1 MRMNSPHL
9 ARAEQYIEMDRWSE
23 AQVALSQALGDDPDD
38 AYLHARLGYVLLM
51 MGQDRQA
58 EIEAGRAIALDPEE
72 TYAHL
77 VLGLVHLDGKRYATA
92 MDCAKEV
99 LRLEP
104 FFTGGYVLQASVHY
118 EKREYR
124 QALASVSQG
133 MQYDPNDP
141 GLLSIQASTMQMLG
155 MKQGAQA
162 AARTMIE
169 NDPSAPGGHTQLGW
183 ARLTAGQTRLA
194 EEAFTDALRLD
205 ARDEAARE
213 GLLTALRARFLP
225 YRIILA
231 IDVIFQRFPSW
242 VGIAVWIGI
251 PYVLR
256 ISLRSGSVPPEALP
270 FIIGLYIIASS
281 LVYFSWSAKLYA
293 NAVLYLHPMGRFALT
308 KADKIESVFVLVLGL
323 MIVGGFLQFFVSN
336 SGMGVLIGSAGLIFS
351 GIIGAVSSYVQRE
364 DVRMFWAWFVG
375 CLGVLVCSGL
385 IIVLLSGFDFPLN
398 LVDFLTRANRRGAQT
413 AQ

>member
-1 MRMNSPHL
+1 MRSSHL
-9 ARAEQYIEMDRWSE
+9 ARAEQYIELDRWSE

-38 AYLHARLGYVLLM
+38 AYLHARLGFVLM
-51 MGQDRQA
+51 MMEQHRQA
-58 EIEAGRAIALDPEE
+58 ETEAGRAIALDPELA
-72 TYAHL
+72 YGHL
-77 VLGLVHLDGKRYATA
+77 IMGLVHLDGKRFVSA

-104 FFTGGYVLQASVHY
+104 FYTGGYFLQASVHY

-124 QALASVSQG
+124 QALATITQG
-133 MQYDPNDP
+133 MQYDPNDA

-155 MKQGAQA
+155 MKQGAQS

-169 NDPSAPGGHTQLGW
+169 NDPSAPAGHTQLGW
-183 ARLTAGQTRLA
+183 ARLTAGQSRLA

-231 IDVIFQRFPSW
+231 IDVFFQRFPSW
-242 VGIAVWIGI
+242 VGIAVWVGI
-251 PYVLR
+251 PYLLR
-256 ISLRSGSVPPEALP
+256 ISLRSGSIPPEALP
-270 FIIGLYIIASS
+270 FIIGLYIIASA

-293 NAVLYLHPMGRFALT
+293 NAVLYLHPLGRLALT
-308 KADKIESVFVLVLGL
+308 KADKTESIFVLVLGL
-323 MIVGGFLQFFVSN
+323 MILGGFLTFFIAN
-336 SGMGVLIGSAGLIFS
+336 SGMGLLIGAAGLVFS
-351 GIIGAVSSYVQRE
+351 AIIGGVSNYVERE
-364 DVRMFWAWFVG
+364 DVRLFWAWFVG
-375 CLGVLVCSGL
+375 CLGVLVCGGL
-385 IIVLLSGFDFPLN
+385 TVTHVSGFDFPLN
-398 LVDFLTRANRRGAQT
+398 LVDFLTRANRRGTQT